1 MSMRTVPINYTEPWD
16 GPAGAPVPYLD
27 LYTREGAAPQR
38 ILLEKLPLTMGRS
51 ETADLR
57 IDSSQVSR
65 EHAMLLSVDGRIRI
79 RDLGSTN
86 GTFINGQRLEQSWLA
101 DGDVIH
107 LASVRMVFSSGRVGK
122 RAGAATQ
129 VMDEGPHHHRH
140 AVVMALR
147 RLQERLLHR
156 GLLVQFAPV
165 ASLATGDVVA
175 YAAQQAEETTAY
187 ERALL
192 QGESHLAER
201 LLLIRRLVAAEQ
213 AARLPGQPR
222 VLLPLAASELGQ
234 PELFDSLETIR
245 RALPAAQ
252 RLLLTLPESAA
263 IDGPYLRR
271 LRDRL
276 AELNMGLA
284 YSGFCAGK
292 KRLTELL
299 APPPELLLLDASL
312 AVTQRSSRSISLS
325 ELLRTCAEHG
335 VSVVACGVDSRDALQ
350 FWINQGC
357 KLAMGRAI
365 GAAQALATI
374 APLARG
380 AAMAEA

>member
-1 MSMRTVPINYTEPWD
+1 MNHTESWD
-16 GPAGAPVPYLD
+16 SLAGAPVPYLD
-27 LYTREGAAPQR
+27 VSSPEWNAAQR
-38 ILLEKLPLTMGRS
+38 ILLEKLPLTIGRS
-51 ETADLR
+51 ETADVQ

-86 GTFINGQRLEQSWLA
+86 GTFINGQRVEQSWLA

-107 LASVRMVFSSGRVGK
+107 LANVRLVFSSGRAGK
-122 RAGAATQ
+122 RASAATQ
-129 VMDEGPHHHRH
+129 VMDGGPQHNRH
-140 AVVMALR
+140 AVVAALR

-156 GLLVQFAPV
+156 GVQVQFAPI
-165 ASLATGDVVA
+165 ASLATREVVA
-175 YAAQQAEETTAY
+175 YAAQEAEETTAC

-192 QGESHLAER
+192 QAESHLAER
-201 LLLIRRLVAAEQ
+201 LLLIRRLVAAEE
-213 AARLPGQPR
+213 AARLPGHPR

-234 PELFDSLETIR
+234 AGLFDSLEMIR
-245 RALPAAQ
+245 RALPAGQ
-252 RLLLTLPESAA
+252 RPVLTLAESAA

-284 YSGFCAGK
+284 YSGFSAGK
-292 KRLTELL
+292 KRLAELL
-299 APPPELLLLDASL
+299 TPPPELLLLDASL
-312 AVTQRSSRSISLS
+312 AVTQRSSRSMSLS

-335 VSVVACGVDSRDALQ
+335 VSVVACGVDSHDAWQ
-350 FWINQGC
+350 FWVNQGC

-365 GAAQALATI
+365 GTPQTI
-374 APLARG
+374 AGITTLARG
-380 AAMAEA
+380 AAMAEG

>member
-1 MSMRTVPINYTEPWD
+1 MNHTEPWD
-16 GPAGAPVPYLD
+16 SPAGAPVPYLD
-27 LYTREGAAPQR
+27 VFAPEGAAAQR
-38 ILLEKLPLTMGRS
+38 ILLEKLPLTIGRS
-51 ETADLR
+51 ETADVR
-57 IDSSQVSR
+57 MDSSQVSR

-86 GTFINGQRLEQSWLA
+86 GTFINGQRVEQSWLA
-101 DGDVIH
+101 DGDMIH
-107 LASVRMVFSSGRVGK
+107 LASVRLVFNSGRAGK

-129 VMDEGPHHHRH
+129 VMDDGPQHHRY
-140 AVVMALR
+140 ALVAALR

-156 GLLVQFAPV
+156 GVQVQFVPI
-165 ASLATGDVVA
+165 ASLATREVVA
-175 YAAQQAEETTAY
+175 YAAQEAEETTAC

-192 QGESHLAER
+192 QAESHLTER

-234 PELFDSLETIR
+234 AGLFDSLETIR

-252 RLLLTLPESAA
+252 RPVLTLAESAA

-276 AELNMGLA
+276 TELNMGLA
-284 YSGFCAGK
+284 YTGFSAGE
-292 KRLTELL
+292 KRLAELL
-299 APPPELLLLDASL
+299 TPPPELLLLDATL
-312 AVTQRSSRSISLS
+312 AVTQRSSRSMSLS
-325 ELLRTCAEHG
+325 ALLRTCAEHG
-335 VSVVACGVDSRDALQ
+335 VGVVACGVDSCDAMQ
-350 FWINQGC
+350 FWMNQGC

-365 GAAQALATI
+365 GAAQTLASM

-380 AAMAEA
+380 AAMAEV